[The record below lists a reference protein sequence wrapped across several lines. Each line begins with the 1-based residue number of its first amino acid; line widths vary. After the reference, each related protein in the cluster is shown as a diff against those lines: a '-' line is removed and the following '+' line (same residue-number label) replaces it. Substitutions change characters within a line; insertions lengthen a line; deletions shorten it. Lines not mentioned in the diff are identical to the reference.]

1 MEITKEKVLEKAKE
15 LSLELT
21 PEEVEKYVKDG
32 KLPEKES
39 DDLEKADLKDLIKM
53 IKEQRAENAE
63 RRVENKKLKEKL
75 EGIDKDKE
83 KEKKKLLEEQG
94 EFKKLYEDTLA
105 KLNDY
110 EPVVNE
116 YKEYQNK
123 KREQYKKDFGD
134 KWIDSF
140 NSVPLSEL
148 EVLHGKFTD
157 TKPET
162 SSSNHKPEQQRSESK
177 TLFKYNN

>member
-32 KLPEKES
+32 KLPEKKDE
-39 DDLEKADLKDLIKM
+39 DLEKAEVKDLVKM
-53 IKEQRAENAE
+53 LKEMRAENAE
-63 RRVENKKLKEKL
+63 RRIANKKLEDKLKELDKQKEK
-75 EGIDKDKE
+75 DKQEALK
-83 KEKKKLLEEQG
+83 EQG
-94 EFKKLYEDTLA
+94 KYKELYEAEL
-105 KLNDY
+105 KKSSEY